1 MKILAALMV
10 GSTLLLAACSNDE
23 HQDLRQWMENASK
36 DLKGKIPPLPQVKPY
51 AAVAFSADKTGG
63 PFRPGK
69 ILPEQKGTGVG
80 GPDQTRLKE
89 PLEHYPLES
98 IAFIGLLEKEKNRY
112 AILKV
117 DGALHR
123 IAVGNYLGQDFG
135 VVTRIDEAELTLR
148 ELIQDAGGDWVER
161 TSTLQLLDQ
170 KESKK

>member
-1 MKILAALMV
+1 MRVSVVLMV
-10 GSTLLLAACSNDE
+10 CGVLLLSACSSDE
-23 HQDLRQWMENASK
+23 HQDLRQWMENSSK

-51 AAVAFSADKTGG
+51 KAVEYVADKTGG

-69 ILPEQKGTGVG
+69 ILPEQKGSGVG

-98 IAFIGLLEKEKNRY
+98 ISFIGLLEKEKNRY

-135 VVTRIDEAELTLR
+135 VVTRIGETDLSLR

-161 TSTLQLLDQ
+161 TSSLQLLDQ